1 MLLSKIHSKYLIL
14 DLFSFIKE
22 KKMLKLSKNN
32 SFLNKYLNLS
42 EKEYKT
48 FFFKKKIENY
58 NFYYIKDYYPKF
70 KSAFNSII
78 KNEEEL
84 NELILNCLSQN
95 VNFELKI
102 SDENFNMI
110 LNNIYFQEKIRINFE
125 CLKENNSFKLLTK
138 NEDKVLKN
146 FFEKEIDDLKDLEDM
161 EFKQIIDKNFL
172 NLLKKSKEKN
182 IFKLSMFM
190 IIDKKYLKLLNI
202 NKIFDNIK
210 KLDIS
215 ISNLNKIIELKIKC
229 YNVEELSLNIFEEDL
244 KYNINE
250 LSSIFPNIT
259 ILNIYI
265 ERKFDLF
272 ELMRN
277 LNTFNINTLKI
288 VIFKIDDEFN
298 FEINSN
304 IILEKIISLE
314 IDIEEEYNINEFLFK
329 FFNYIEIP
337 FLKEYTLHFN
347 LYQFMNNK
355 LNSNNSDFNIIN
367 QFLIHVLNNK
377 NEFLLQSFFNLPN
390 QLNLIRYFHLNLNS
404 FEYIF
409 KKKKKE
415 KYFFKFNINNQNQ
428 FQNYYPNFNL
438 SIDKNEINKYRKIDI
453 KGIENKIN
461 IKEIKEKNDI
471 NLCDI
476 NLNLNQE
483 QYFIKSFKDLRSIYC
498 KDIIN
503 KKTLLVINQI
513 DNLSNLKYI
522 NLSIGKIKESDEDI
536 INEIFYK
543 LINKSENLKSLI
555 LRLDSYNFNKNVNF
569 ILQLIQN
576 LEKLRIINISQNII
590 NPIYDLELKEILN
603 KFPKIKEKKL
613 YFDEFIIGNEEFTST
628 QKLKKSIFNC
638 NMECIYDYINLYNIK
653 TTLLTDLNNEIKEK
667 CIFFFNNKIINDI
680 VCDISKKGKYKLK
693 IIVTKPLINIDSM
706 FLCCS
711 SLISVNLSNFNSN
724 NVTNMSCMFYGC
736 SSLTS
741 LNLSNFNS
749 NNVIYM
755 NDMFNGCSSLTS
767 VNLSNFNTNNVNNM
781 NHMFYGCSSLTSLN
795 SNDKKILK
803 EWKN

>member
-1 MLLSKIHSKYLIL
+1 
-14 DLFSFIKE
+14 
-22 KKMLKLSKNN
+22 
-32 SFLNKYLNLS
+32 
-42 EKEYKT
+42 
-48 FFFKKKIENY
+48 
-58 NFYYIKDYYPKF
+58 
-70 KSAFNSII
+70 
-78 KNEEEL
+78 
-84 NELILNCLSQN
+84 
-95 VNFELKI
+95 
-102 SDENFNMI
+102 
-110 LNNIYFQEKIRINFE
+110 
-125 CLKENNSFKLLTK
+125 
-138 NEDKVLKN
+138 
-146 FFEKEIDDLKDLEDM
+146 
-161 EFKQIIDKNFL
+161 
-172 NLLKKSKEKN
+172 
-182 IFKLSMFM
+182 M

-229 YNVEELSLNIFEEDL
+229 YNVEELSLTIFEEDL
-244 KYNINE
+244 KCNINE
-250 LSSIFPNIT
+250 LSTIFPNIT
-259 ILNIYI
+259 NLNIFI

-314 IDIEEEYNINEFLFK
+314 IDIEEEYIINEFLFK

-367 QFLIHVLNNK
+367 QFLIDVLNNK

-404 FEYIF
+404 FDYIF

-415 KYFFKFNINNQNQ
+415 KYFFKFNLNNQNQ
-428 FQNYYPNFNL
+428 FQKYYPNFNL

-483 QYFIKSFKDLRSIYC
+483 QYLIKSFKDLRSIYC
-498 KDIIN
+498 EDIIN

-536 INEIFYK
+536 IYEIIYK

-576 LEKLRIINISQNII
+576 LEKLRIINISQNIS

-613 YFDEFIIGNEEFTST
+613 YFDEFIIGNEEFIST

-638 NMECIYDYINLYNIK
+638 NMECIYDYINLCNIK

-667 CIFFFNNKIINDI
+667 CIFFLNDKIINDI

-706 FLCCS
+706 FLCCR

-724 NVTNMSCMFYGC
+724 NVTNMSCMFRNCSSLNSLNLSNFNTNNVKYMNDMFYGC

-741 LNLSNFNS
+741 L
-749 NNVIYM
+749 
-755 NDMFNGCSSLTS
+755 
-767 VNLSNFNTNNVNNM
+767 NLSNFNTNNVNNM
-781 NHMFYGCSSLTSLN
+781 NHMFYKCSSLTSLN
-795 SNDKKILK
+795 LSNFITNNVKYMSYMFFGLNKNCKIETNDRK
-803 EWKN
+803 I